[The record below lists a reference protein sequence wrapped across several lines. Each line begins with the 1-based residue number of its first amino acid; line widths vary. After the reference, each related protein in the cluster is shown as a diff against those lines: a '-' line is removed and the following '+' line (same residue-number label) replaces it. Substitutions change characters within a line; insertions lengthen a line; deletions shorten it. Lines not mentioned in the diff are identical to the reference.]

1 MARKSDEELLCMI
14 KSTAEGSSIT
24 TVTSYAVEVG
34 FSEDSH
40 SEKKENFNT
49 DIADLNVKLKSTFE
63 VNPSTDEQSCT
74 NYEQGVS
81 GDTRKES
88 VSLEETVGKKL
99 KAEQKIKMAGCEDKC
114 DSHKNLQVHT
124 STSGER
130 EKTHTLQQNTA
141 ITMERDNKMEYH
153 IEKTVIGDVNESDIE
168 SSECESDGSSDFHLL
183 SKSELVHSLQE
194 CRTELSITKKKLE
207 ATLRLLKKSDD
218 YNEVMRKMVEQLS
231 SNIHNSKHRHM
242 VSEGV
247 QVDTEHLLNLSSVI
261 LPKWSDDNLKA
272 ASKATDHTMA
282 VDQQAESNACTLSI
296 AESIKQA
303 AESVIQQ
310 QEQDEQEAMLK
321 RTGYVFDP
329 TSSQYYHPETGYY
342 YDPKTT
348 LFYDP
353 SSGCYYYFNYEKG
366 EYVFHAQVETQ
377 SSSSFQ
383 QHSFASENAPQT
395 HKNRRERKKLEEHQH
410 ADDHEEKEKG
420 ELSEDYLKER
430 RRSRNRHSMRT
441 NEKQWRNQHSGYFE
455 LQSRSRSSSNSKQR
469 KKRRKHKSKSKK
481 RHRKHR
487 KSDDANSDVERVDQS
502 NHCEAK
508 MDIDDEN
515 KDLDMGT
522 QDNSKEETDI
532 NDSQPNTD
540 NKCEELSTDIKVED
554 LSEDDNKKCHKR
566 RHSKIGSKSK
576 HKKKK
581 HSKRKKGHARKDD
594 NIGIESGECC
604 DNSLELE
611 DVSEDSSLD
620 SELEDNYCYEGHEMA
635 PQLEQQGS
643 RTTVPV
649 YDEYITSHGEE
660 FSIVAPGLTMGT
672 QENAELASSWPP
684 CIRMIVTTSD
694 SLSVGTLFI
703 VPCTGS
709 VIGREKC
716 DVIIPDLNVSKEHA
730 TISYN
735 EQSRQYEIVDN
746 ASQNGTIV
754 NGTRISMPKVMS
766 DPVVLSHGSNIW
778 IAGTQLLC
786 HIHSGTVTCDNCE
799 PGIVMSRHQSSQN
812 QELKVLTKEAK
823 KLRQRQEMNE
833 IKKKYGLKNSKYVDD
848 RKVFNKPEYEDK
860 AALRRKHVASDTSDY
875 KSSAPS
881 SVHRPISNDNI
892 GHKLLAKMGW
902 KEGESLGKD
911 NSGIQEPINVT
922 LRANQNAGLGSFGA
936 GGFSMDDVA
945 STDLTKASRR
955 VQAQQRFNKIDSN
968 GDGKGG
974 KQGALMTWTK
984 GDTQFSND

>member
-383 QHSFASENAPQT
+383 QHSFASENAPQVYYHGNHDRLT
-395 HKNRRERKKLEEHQH
+395 GYEEVLTGF
-410 ADDHEEKEKG
+410 ADLNITPYKQ
-420 ELSEDYLKER
+420 Y
-430 RRSRNRHSMRT
+430 SRPHP
-441 NEKQWRNQHSGYFE
+441 
-455 LQSRSRSSSNSKQR
+455 
-469 KKRRKHKSKSKK
+469 
-481 RHRKHR
+481 
-487 KSDDANSDVERVDQS
+487 A
-502 NHCEAK
+502 
-508 MDIDDEN
+508 I
-515 KDLDMGT
+515 
-522 QDNSKEETDI
+522 
-532 NDSQPNTD
+532 
-540 NKCEELSTDIKVED
+540 
-554 LSEDDNKKCHKR
+554 
-566 RHSKIGSKSK
+566 
-576 HKKKK
+576 
-581 HSKRKKGHARKDD
+581 
-594 NIGIESGECC
+594 
-604 DNSLELE
+604 
-611 DVSEDSSLD
+611 
-620 SELEDNYCYEGHEMA
+620 
-635 PQLEQQGS
+635 
-643 RTTVPV
+643 
-649 YDEYITSHGEE
+649 
-660 FSIVAPGLTMGT
+660 
-672 QENAELASSWPP
+672 ELASSWPP